1 MACLYVPRRIP
12 GHGERETKLESTM
25 VGFFIGVEEDAGE
38 SIDDIIGKLSMES
51 NAASHI

>member
-1 MACLYVPRRIP
+1 MLISAEKDTRAWRKRDK
-12 GHGERETKLESTM
+12 ELESTM